1 MTNIEKIKEVRE
13 RSGVGLGKCKKAL
26 VQCGGNVEEALVQ
39 LQKDG
44 LLKAASNKKETRE
57 GYIYNYV
64 HPDNQLFAIVEVNC
78 QTDFC
83 SRNDDF
89 REFAQQCA
97 LQIASMAPKY
107 LTSGDVPQEM
117 LDSQRE
123 IFKAQVPE
131 KVPADKVDHV
141 INGKMKKW
149 FSEVCLMDQ
158 KSVVVPGGTTMEQ
171 LRANL
176 VMKVGEN
183 VVVRRFIRWKV
194 GE

>member
-1 MTNIEKIKEVRE
+1 MTSIEKIREVRE
-13 RSGVGLGKCKKAL
+13 RSGVGLGKCKAAL
-26 VQCGGNVEEALVQ
+26 EKVGGNVEEALVQ

-44 LLKAASNKKETRE
+44 LLKAASNRKETKE

-64 HPDNQLFAIVEVNC
+64 HTDNRLFAIVEVNC

-83 SRNDDF
+83 ARNEELRQFTVD
-89 REFAQQCA
+89 CA
-97 LQIASMAPKY
+97 LQVASMSPKY
-107 LTSGDVPQEM
+107 LTSGDVPKDI

-131 KVPADKVDHV
+131 RVPTDKVDHI
-141 INGKMKKW
+141 INGKLKKW

-158 KSVVVPGGTTMEQ
+158 KSVVVPGNTIEQ
-171 LRANL
+171 LRAAL

>member
-1 MTNIEKIKEVRE
+1 
-13 RSGVGLGKCKKAL
+13 
-26 VQCGGNVEEALVQ
+26 
-39 LQKDG
+39 
-44 LLKAASNKKETRE
+44 
-57 GYIYNYV
+57 
-64 HPDNQLFAIVEVNC
+64 
-78 QTDFC
+78 
-83 SRNDDF
+83 
-89 REFAQQCA
+89 
-97 LQIASMAPKY
+97 MAPKY
-107 LTSGDVPQEM
+107 LTSGDVPKDVLE
-117 LDSQRE
+117 SQRE
-123 IFKAQVPE
+123 IFKAQVPD

-158 KSVVVPGGTTMEQ
+158 KLVPGLATGGFTIEQ

>member
-1 MTNIEKIKEVRE
+1 MTNIEKIREVRE
-13 RSGVGLGKCKKAL
+13 RSGVGLGKCKAAL
-26 VQCGGNVEEALVQ
+26 EKVGGNVEEALVQ

-44 LLKAASNKKETRE
+44 LLKAASNRKETKE

-64 HPDNQLFAIVEVNC
+64 HPDNRLFAIVEVNC

-83 SRNDDF
+83 ARNAEL
-89 REFAQQCA
+89 REFAETCGMQV
-97 LQIASMAPKY
+97 ASMAPKY
-107 LTSGDVPQEM
+107 LSSGDVPEDI
-117 LDSQRE
+117 LTSQRE

-131 KVPADKVDHV
+131 KVSADKVGHI

-158 KSVVVPGGTTMEQ
+158 KSVVVPGNTIEQ
-171 LRANL
+171 LRAAL